1 MRNFQEFQPPL
12 CKGSLILKKLWQ
24 KLKTLYS
31 LCVFSYSICPLCDR
45 KEIYMQKFHITA
57 RIVSIGIAFALAI
70 SFFLVTLINLQ
81 ITGLDYYG
89 IISEDTHTRYVTIT
103 AKRGEIYDRNGKALV
118 INTLSHNIS
127 LEYGAMP
134 RGKADFN
141 AVILDTVDAI
151 IKGGGKDTLTEAV
164 FPFDGYYPNYKKN
177 EEFFS
182 SPTNAKKFQSLL
194 KRLEFEEEPS
204 TEELIDYL
212 RARYGLTTYTRK
224 TGVTTENYSA
234 ADADM
239 LMRKR
244 FHMEYM
250 QFSRVEPY
258 TLAEN
263 VSQKTLTYV
272 KELSINQ
279 VMITEEAARTYIYDG
294 YASHILGH
302 IGKIQAEN
310 AEYYANLGY
319 SGDAYVG
326 ITGIEKV
333 YEEYLHGKDGTLEI
347 VEDAYGN
354 IISERVVK
362 EPTPGSDVFLTIDI
376 DVQITAE
383 NALADNITY
392 IHQRAALEKDEF
404 DGEDANSGAAVA
416 TDPETGEVLAI
427 ASYPTFKLSDYTENY
442 SVYAAD
448 ELKPL
453 LNRVTF
459 GAYAPGSTFKPGVAA
474 AALQEG
480 VISVNTIIVDRGAYS
495 FGDYHP
501 RCWIYLTKGRTH
513 GSQNVVQAIQNS
525 CNYFFYEVGN
535 RLGIKTMNEYSRK
548 LGLGLPTGIELPELS
563 GILAGPDYSES
574 VGNIW
579 NPGNTLQAAIG
590 QSDNTFT
597 PIQLCMYTGTLVNG
611 GTRYRAHL
619 LKEVKSYPSGEVV
632 ASVEPEVLDVIEFK
646 PGILPTI
653 KSAMKDVVESGSA
666 ARIFRKYDISVGGKT
681 GTAQVGGERSDNA
694 LFIGFAPYDE
704 PKIAVTVVIEQGAN
718 GTDAAYTAKA
728 IYDTYLKGEEY
739 IRLEE
744 QK

>member
-1 MRNFQEFQPPL
+1 MR
-12 CKGSLILKKLWQ
+12 
-24 KLKTLYS
+24 
-31 LCVFSYSICPLCDR
+31 
-45 KEIYMQKFHITA
+45 KFHISA
-57 RIVSIGIAFALAI
+57 RMAALGILFILVI
-70 SFFLVTLINLQ
+70 LFYLVTLVNLQ

-89 IISEDTHTRYVTIT
+89 IISEETNTRYVTIT
-103 AKRGEIYDRNGKALV
+103 AKRGEIYDRNGKPLV
-118 INTLSHNIS
+118 INTENHNIS

-134 RGKADFN
+134 KGKAQFN
-141 AVILDTVDAI
+141 EVILNTLSAI
-151 IKGGGKDTLTEAV
+151 ENGGGKNNLTTPV
-164 FPFDGYYPNYKKN
+164 FPFDGSYPSYTKN
-177 EEFFS
+177 ADFFS
-182 SPTNAKKFQSLL
+182 SPTNVRKFESLFR
-194 KRLEFEEEPS
+194 RLEFDEEPS
-204 TEELIDYL
+204 TEEFINFL
-212 RARYGLTTYTRK
+212 RVRYGLATYSRK
-224 TGVTTENYSA
+224 TGIYTDTDGYSA
-234 ADADM
+234 EEADI
-239 LMRKR
+239 LMRIR
-244 FHMEYM
+244 FDMEYM

-258 TLAEN
+258 TLATN
-263 VSQKTLTYV
+263 VSLETLTFI

-279 VMITEEAARTYIYDG
+279 VIITEEAARTYVYDG

-310 AEYYANLGY
+310 AEYYKDKGY
-319 SGDAYVG
+319 SGDAHVG

-333 YEEYLHGKDGTLEI
+333 YEDYLHGSDGTLEI

-354 IISERVVK
+354 IISETVVK
-362 EPTPGSDVFLTIDI
+362 EPIPGNDVYLTIDI
-376 DVQITAE
+376 DLQITAE
-383 NALADNITY
+383 DALADNIVY

-404 DGEDANSGAAVA
+404 DGEDANSGAVVA
-416 TDPETGEVLAI
+416 ADPSTGEILAI

-442 SVYAAD
+442 NEYAAN

-453 LNRVTF
+453 LNRALMGT
-459 GAYAPGSTFKPGVAA
+459 YAPGSTFKPGVAA

-480 VISVNTIIVDRGAYS
+480 VISVNTIIVDRGAYD

-501 RCWIYLTKGRTH
+501 RCWIYLRQNRTH

-535 RLGIKTMNEYSRK
+535 RLGIKTMNSYGRM
-548 LGLGLPTGIELPELS
+548 LGLGEPTGIELAEKS

-597 PIQLCMYTGTLVNG
+597 PIQLCMYTGTLING

-619 LKEVKSYPSGEVV
+619 LREVKKYPSGELVK
-632 ASVEPEVLDVIEFK
+632 AVEPEILDKIEFK
-646 PGILPTI
+646 AGILPTI

-666 ARIFRKYDISVGGKT
+666 ARIFRRYDISVGGKT
-681 GTAQVGGERSDNA
+681 GTAQVGGKRSDNA

-704 PKIAVTVVIEQGAN
+704 PKIAVSVVIEQGAN

-728 IYDTYLKGEEY
+728 LYDTYLKGEAY
-739 IRLEE
+739 VRLEN
-744 QK
+744 Q

>member
-1 MRNFQEFQPPL
+1 
-12 CKGSLILKKLWQ
+12 
-24 KLKTLYS
+24 
-31 LCVFSYSICPLCDR
+31 
-45 KEIYMQKFHITA
+45 MQKFHLSS
-57 RIVSIGIAFALAI
+57 RIISLGVLFALAI
-70 SFFLVTLINLQ
+70 SFFLVVLINLQ

-118 INTLSHNIS
+118 INTLNHNIS

-134 RGKADFN
+134 RSKEKFN
-141 AVILDTVDAI
+141 AVILDAVAAI
-151 IKGGGKDTLTEAV
+151 KNGGGEENLTEAT
-164 FPFDGYYPNYKKN
+164 FPFDGSYPNYEKN
-177 EEFFS
+177 EEFLAS
-182 SPTNAKKFQSLL
+182 ASNKRKFDALL
-194 KRLEFEEEPS
+194 MRLEFEEEPS
-204 TEELIDYL
+204 TEELINYL
-212 RARYGLTTYTRK
+212 RTRYGIASYSKK
-224 TGVTTENYSA
+224 TGEYTENYSEKE
-234 ADADM
+234 ADL

-244 FHMEYM
+244 FDMEYM

-302 IGKIQAEN
+302 IGKIQAED
-310 AEYYANLGY
+310 AEYYAELGY

-347 VEDAYGN
+347 VEDSFGN
-354 IISERVVK
+354 IISETIVK
-362 EPTPGSDVFLTIDI
+362 EPEAGSDIYLTIDI
-376 DVQITAE
+376 DLQITAE
-383 NALADNITY
+383 DALADNIVY

-404 DGEDANSGAAVA
+404 DGEDASSGAVVA
-416 TDPETGEVLAI
+416 TDPYTGEVLAI

-442 SVYAAD
+442 SVYASD

-453 LNRVTF
+453 LNRATF
-459 GAYAPGSTFKPGVAA
+459 GTYAPGSTFKPGVAA

-480 VISVNTIIVDRGAYS
+480 VISVNSIIVDRGAYS

-501 RCWIYLTKGRTH
+501 RCWIYLRNGRTH
-513 GSQNVVQAIQNS
+513 GAQNVVQAIQNS

-535 RLGIKTMNEYSRK
+535 RLGIDKMNEYSKK
-548 LGLGLPTGIELPELS
+548 LGLGLPTGIEVAELS

-597 PIQLCMYTGTLVNG
+597 PIQLCMYTGTLING

-619 LKEVKSYPSGEVV
+619 LREVKSYPDGEVALEV
-632 ASVEPEVLDVIEFK
+632 APEILDVIEFK
-646 PGILPTI
+646 AGILPTI

-666 ARIFRKYDISVGGKT
+666 ARIFRGYDISVGGKT

-704 PKIAVTVVIEQGAN
+704 PKIAVSVVVEQGAN

-728 IYDTYLKGEEY
+728 LFDTYLKGEEY
-739 IRLEE
+739 VRLNEN
-744 QK
+744 